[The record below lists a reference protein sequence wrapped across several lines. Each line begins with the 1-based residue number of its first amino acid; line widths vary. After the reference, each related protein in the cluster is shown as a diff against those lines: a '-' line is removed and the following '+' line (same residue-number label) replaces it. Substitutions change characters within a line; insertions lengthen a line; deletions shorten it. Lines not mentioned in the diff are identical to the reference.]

1 MKIIWSK
8 DEFSDI
14 FHITEYPAEYVEQD
28 QKLVEQTMLYQS
40 PFADH
45 QLNRIFMESVHIAF
59 IDKTH
64 TEDINYF
71 LRTDSPYLQMH
82 FELRGDAFYTAKEP
96 GGMNCNI
103 PMGHHTLFYFPALY
117 GYLAYPT
124 VRNGFSVEIE
134 ITLNYLKRVFNGDL
148 SSLGD
153 FAKDI
158 DHERPTML
166 GGSSFPITAKMR
178 AILLDMYYCPFIA
191 DLKRIYLEGKL
202 LELLSLQ
209 IDQMNRSVNE
219 SRNKT
224 RQQDKDQMMEVRE
237 WVQQDIEHPYSI
249 EELSK
254 LAGINRTK
262 LQKLFKE
269 VHGTTIYGLLADLRM
284 DKAIELLSSDPN
296 IKIAEVARKVGY
308 KNANHF
314 STAYKKKFAA
324 LPRSLKK
331 KW

>member
-14 FHITEYPAEYVEQD
+14 FQITEYPAEYVGKEQN
-28 QKLVEQTMLYQS
+28 LVEQSMLYQS
-40 PFADH
+40 SFADH
-45 QLNRIFMESVHIAF
+45 QLNRIFMNGVHIAF
-59 IDKTH
+59 INKTH

-71 LRTDSPYLQMH
+71 LRSDSPYLQMH
-82 FELRGDAFYTAKEP
+82 FELRGDAFYTAKEA
-96 GGMNCNI
+96 GGMDCKI
-103 PMGHHTLFYFPALY
+103 PLGHHTLFYFPALY
-117 GYLAYPT
+117 GHLAYPT

-148 SSLGD
+148 SSLGN

-166 GGSSFPITAKMR
+166 GGRSFPITAKMKT
-178 AILLDMYYCPFIA
+178 ILLDMYYCPFIA

-202 LELLSLQ
+202 LEILSLQ
-209 IDQMNRSVNE
+209 IDQMSKPLDESKNR
-219 SRNKT
+219 T
-224 RQQDKDQMMEVRE
+224 RRQDVDQMMEVRE
-237 WVQQDIEHPYSI
+237 WIQQDIEHPYSI

-284 DKAIELLSSDPN
+284 DKAIELLSTDPG
-296 IKIAEVARKVGY
+296 IKIAEVAKKVGY

-314 STAYKKKFAA
+314 STAYKKKFGA

-331 KW
+331 K